1 MQRCS
6 YKLWYKKCKKYT
18 NKTKNSEN
26 TYISH
31 VRILESRPKAT
42 SSEIFDCFV
51 YGLCFQYCHRQPIF
65 VWLYWTTNS
74 AWPINSGP
82 LLVQKYYFVSGL
94 LFRCGQHLLYIHS
107 IVIFCYISDD
117 ASDSIEVQQKGI
129 GSLKNKNDQ
138 RNGGRINITLTDN
151 PHDSKWLHMYYSLKM
166 VVHGLL
172 GVIW

>member
-1 MQRCS
+1 MLEYLRVDPKPRVLKFSIALFTGCAFITVIVS
-6 YKLWYKKCKKYT
+6 PFLFDYT
-18 NKTKNSEN
+18 EPL
-26 TYISH
+26 
-31 VRILESRPKAT
+31 ILH
-42 SSEIFDCFV
+42 
-51 YGLCFQYCHRQPIF
+51 GQ
-65 VWLYWTTNS
+65 
-74 AWPINSGP
+74 INSGP
-82 LLVQKYYFVSGL
+82 LLGQRYYFVSGL

-117 ASDSIEVQQKGI
+117 ASDSIEVQQRGI

-151 PHDSKWLHMYYSLKM
+151 PHGSKWLHMYYSLKM

>member
-42 SSEIFDCFV
+42 SREMFDCFV
-51 YGLCFQYCHRQPIF
+51 YGLCFHYCHRQPIF
-65 VWLYWTTNS
+65 VWLYWTTNP
-74 AWPINSGP
+74 AWTNKQWTLISSKVLFCKWSS
-82 LLVQKYYFVSGL
+82 LLVRSKFTVY
-94 LFRCGQHLLYIHS
+94 S

-151 PHDSKWLHMYYSLKM
+151 PHDSKWLHMYYSLKIF
-166 VVHGLL
+166 VHGLL
-172 GVIW
+172 CVIW